1 MTSSTMGMEPTNPK
15 ANWIELS
22 VICGLFV
29 VLAVVGVI
37 WDIASGLLT
46 SGIDGIM
53 MLAICLM
60 MGGIFSLMIL
70 MMVQQAGLL
79 PFFRPSTTKGPDPA
93 TQKAAAPSAAA
104 ATPAPPKA
112 SPSVPATSPA
122 AAPPLQPSH
131 PPAVLQP
138 PSPPPPPAAPKPAA
152 KPAPAEPPKPTES

>member
-1 MTSSTMGMEPTNPK
+1 MTSSTMGIEPTNPK

-22 VICGLFV
+22 IICGLFV
-29 VLAVVGVI
+29 ALAVVGIV

-70 MMVQQAGLL
+70 MMVHQAGLL
-79 PFFRPSTTKGPDPA
+79 PFFRPSASKAPEA
-93 TQKAAAPSAAA
+93 AAQKAAAPSPAAA
-104 ATPAPPKA
+104 PKPATA
-112 SPSVPATSPA
+112 VPATSPA

-131 PPAVLQP
+131 RPAALQP
-138 PSPPPPPAAPKPAA
+138 APPPPPPAAPKPAA
-152 KPAPAEPPKPTES
+152 KPAPAEPPKPAES

>member
-1 MTSSTMGMEPTNPK
+1 MTSSTMGIEPTNPK

-29 VLAVVGVI
+29 VLAVVGIV

-70 MMVQQAGLL
+70 MMVHQAGVL
-79 PFFRPSTTKGPDPA
+79 PFFRAKPA
-93 TQKAAAPSAAA
+93 AQAAPKSPAAAPATAVAKSAA
-104 ATPAPPKA
+104 P
-112 SPSVPATSPA
+112 VPASSPA
-122 AAPPLQPSH
+122 AAPPLQTSH
-131 PPAVLQP
+131 PLAAVEP
-138 PSPPPPPAAPKPAA
+138 GYPEPPPAPKPAA
-152 KPAPAEPPKPTES
+152 KPAPAPAAKPQDS

>member
-1 MTSSTMGMEPTNPK
+1 MTSSTMGIEPTNPK

-29 VLAVVGVI
+29 VLAVVGIV

-70 MMVQQAGLL
+70 MMVHQARLL
-79 PFFRPSTTKGPDPA
+79 PFFRPSASNAPGA
-93 TQKAAAPSAAA
+93 TAQKAAAPSAVA
-104 ATPAPPKA
+104 ATPAAPKA
-112 SPSVPATSPA
+112 ASAVPATSPA

-131 PPAVLQP
+131 PPAALQ
-138 PSPPPPPAAPKPAA
+138 PPPPPAAPKPAA
-152 KPAPAEPPKPTES
+152 KPAPAEPPKPAES

>member
-1 MTSSTMGMEPTNPK
+1 MTSSTMGIEPTNPK

-29 VLAVVGVI
+29 ALAVVGII

-70 MMVQQAGLL
+70 MMVHQAGLL
-79 PFFRPSTTKGPDPA
+79 PFFRSSVTKAPEAAP
-93 TQKAAAPSAAA
+93 QKAPAPSAAGAPRTA
-104 ATPAPPKA
+104 ATAA
-112 SPSVPATSPA
+112 SAPATSPA

-131 PPAVLQP
+131 APATLQP
-138 PSPPPPPAAPKPAA
+138 PPPPVPPAAPKPAA
-152 KPAPAEPPKPTES
+152 KPVPAEPPKAAES